1 MKVDAIIFDKD
12 GTLIDFDAF
21 WVAVAK
27 KAVED
32 ALDILGAKIRPV
44 DEILLAF
51 GVKDGVTD
59 MDGAL
64 CKGTYREICQI
75 AHSVL
80 SSFGENFSSEQ
91 VEKVLVDT
99 FNASVDVG
107 VIKPTCDRL
116 KDTLIT
122 LKNQGK
128 RLAVVTT
135 DNEYITVKCLK
146 ALGVYDLFD
155 KIYTDDGDLPPKPM
169 PDAAL
174 SFMKEFNLDKNKVAM
189 VGDTMTDVRFAK
201 NAGIKVI
208 GVAKTKLNRN
218 ALTPL
223 ADTVIDAI
231 SELGGVI
238 E

>member
-21 WVAVAK
+21 WVSVAK

-44 DEILLAF
+44 KEILFSF

-64 CKGTYREICQI
+64 CKGTYREICEI

-80 SSFGENFSSEQ
+80 SSFGENFPSKQ
-91 VEKVLVDT
+91 VEKVLIDT
-99 FNASVDVG
+99 FNASVDAG
-107 VIKPTCDRL
+107 VIKPTCADL
-116 KDTLIT
+116 KDTLTT

-155 KIYTDDGDLPPKPM
+155 KIYTDDGNLPPKPM
-169 PDAAL
+169 PDSAL
-174 SFMKEFNLDKNKVAM
+174 AFMKEFNLDKNKVAM

-208 GVAKTKLNRN
+208 SLATTKKNKD
-218 ALTPL
+218 ALLPH
-223 ADTVIDAI
+223 ADVVVSSI
-231 SELGGVI
+231 SEILEVLK
-238 E
+238 